1 LLSFRV
7 VSRESFAIWQIPHE
21 IEGLVLIEDF
31 SRGYR
36 GRMGLEHR
44 HHHDELECHLVA
56 RGRGAFLVGEQ
67 RIDAEVGTLLFIAP
81 RNDHTLLEAS
91 RDFCR
96 WMALFR
102 KRLVRRVLPASETRK
117 FFSADAPSSL
127 ERKVPRHA
135 ARTLAHG
142 FAETRA
148 QYGEAAPLYNAAVAY
163 LLARAWKA
171 LQAAETK
178 PVSSTLHPAVAE
190 AVRRLQSAG
199 PELSRAELARRC
211 AISEWH
217 LSKLFSLQV
226 GMTLLQFRNRSR
238 LDRFF
243 ELYGDGS
250 RTKMAHAA
258 LDAGFGS
265 YPQFH
270 RVFRALTGYAPAEY
284 FRERAR

>member
-1 LLSFRV
+1 V
-7 VSRESFAIWQIPHE
+7 VSRESFAIWQIPRE
-21 IEGLVLIEDF
+21 IEGLLLVEDF
-31 SRGYR
+31 ALGYR

-67 RIDAEVGTLLFIAP
+67 RIDAEVGTLLFVP
-81 RNDHTLLEAS
+81 PGNDHTLLEAS
-91 RDFCR
+91 RDFFR
-96 WMALFR
+96 WMGLFR
-102 KRLVRRVLPASETRK
+102 ARLVRRVLPASDARR
-117 FFSADAPSSL
+117 FFAAGAHDSL
-127 ERKVPRHA
+127 FCKVPRHA
-135 ARTLAHG
+135 ARTLAHT
-142 FAETRA
+142 FAEAKA
-148 QYGEAAPLYNAAVAY
+148 QHGEQASLYNAGIAY
-163 LLARAWKA
+163 VLARAWKA
-171 LQAAETK
+171 FHAADRV

-190 AVRRLQSAG
+190 AVRRLQGAG

-217 LSKLFSLQV
+217 LSKLFSQQV
-226 GMTLLQFRNRSR
+226 GATLLEFRNRCR

-250 RTKMAHAA
+250 RVKMVDAA

-270 RVFRALTGYAPAEY
+270 RVFRAQVGCAPAEY
-284 FRERAR
+284 FRVRAR